1 MSDRPRTW
9 MIPASSH
16 QAVAPGEYVRVVEW
30 DREKVEAAVARVIS
44 RELSHEITSPA
55 ALARAIFDALDPE
68 GP

>member
-30 DREKVEAAVARVIS
+30 DRDKVVPALTRALVDAERRNPVAS
-44 RELSHEITSPA
+44 RQVAE
-55 ALARAIFDALDPE
+55 AIFDALDKE
-68 GP
+68 NG